1 MSYWV
6 FLLVSLVACSVGFH
20 AYMWFFSV
28 GYGLAIAA
36 IGAALAIA
44 YHGGMGLPEWLAC
57 ILLFVYGCR
66 LSGYL
71 LIRERKSAAYRKV
84 LNPELDRSKRMPIY
98 AKFALW
104 VTCAL
109 LYTLMT
115 IPLYFR
121 LQNGVPA
128 DAMLW
133 IGLIVMACGIALEAL
148 ADLQKSAAKRKNS
161 RRFVDTGLYRFVRCP
176 NYLGELTIWVGMLL
190 TGTTALKGVWQW
202 VLAILGFVLIAWV
215 MFSGARRLEL
225 RQDKNYGADPEYQK
239 YVRTVPILIPFVPLY
254 SVKKY
259 KFLVA

>member
-6 FLLVSLVACSVGFH
+6 LLLVSLLACSVGF
-20 AYMWFFSV
+20 YMYIWFFSV
-28 GYGLAIAA
+28 GYGLSIAA
-36 IGAALAIA
+36 IGASLAIA
-44 YHGGMGLPEWLAC
+44 FHGSMTLPEWLAC
-57 ILLFVYGCR
+57 LLLVVYGCR

-84 LNPELDRSKRMPIY
+84 LSPEMERSRKMPIF
-98 AKFALW
+98 AKAALW
-104 VTCAL
+104 LTCGV

-115 IPLYFR
+115 IPLYYR
-121 LQNGVPA
+121 LQNGAPA

-133 IGLIVMACGIALEAL
+133 IGLAVMACGVALEAA

-161 RRFVDTGLYRFVRCP
+161 RRFVDTGLYSFVRCP
-176 NYLGELTIWVGMLL
+176 NYLGELLLWLGMLL
-190 TGTTALKGVWQW
+190 TGTTAMKGAGQW
-202 VLAILGFVLIAWV
+202 VLAILGFVLINWV

-225 RQDKNYGADPEYQK
+225 RQDKNYGADPEYRK

>member
-6 FLLVSLVACSVGFH
+6 LLLVSLLACSVGFH
-20 AYMWFFSV
+20 MYIWFFSV
-28 GYGLAIAA
+28 GYGLSIAA

-44 YHGGMGLPEWLAC
+44 FHGSMTLPEWLAC
-57 ILLFVYGCR
+57 LLLLVYGCR

-71 LIRERKSAAYRKV
+71 LIRERRSVAYRKV
-84 LNPELDRSKRMPIY
+84 LNPEIDRSKRMPIY
-98 AKFALW
+98 AKLALW
-104 VTCAL
+104 VTCGV

-115 IPLYFR
+115 SPLYFR
-121 LQNGVPA
+121 LQNGAPA

-133 IGLIVMACGIALEAL
+133 IGLVVTACGIALEAT
-148 ADLQKSAAKRKNS
+148 ADLQKSVAKRKNS
-161 RRFVDTGLYRFVRCP
+161 RRFVDTGLYSFVRCP
-176 NYLGELTIWVGMLL
+176 NYLGELLIWLGVLL
-190 TGTTALKGVWQW
+190 TGTTALRGAWQW
-202 VLAILGFVLIAWV
+202 ALAILGFALIVWI

-225 RQDKNYGADPEYQK
+225 RQDRNYGADPEYQK

>member
-6 FLLVSLVACSVGFH
+6 FLLVSLLACSVGFH
-20 AYMWFFSV
+20 SYIWFFSV
-28 GYGLAIAA
+28 GYGFAIAA

-44 YHGGMGLPEWLAC
+44 FHGSMGLPEWLAC
-57 ILLFVYGCR
+57 LLLLIYGCK
-66 LSGYL
+66 
-71 LIRERKSAAYRKV
+71 I
-84 LNPELDRSKRMPIY
+84 LNPEMDRSKRMPIY
-98 AKFALW
+98 AKLALW
-104 VTCAL
+104 ATCGV

-121 LQNGVPA
+121 LQNGAPA
-128 DAMLW
+128 DTMLW
-133 IGLIVMACGIALEAL
+133 IGLAVMLCGVVLEAM
-148 ADLQKSAAKRKNS
+148 ADLQKTAAKRKNS
-161 RRFVDTGLYRFVRCP
+161 RRFVDTGLYRVVRCP
-176 NYLGELTIWVGMLL
+176 NYLGELLVWLGMLL
-190 TGTTALKGVWQW
+190 TGTTALRGVWQW
-202 VLAILGFVLIAWV
+202 VLALLGFVLIAWV